1 MKLRTSLLCLTI
13 ATLAT
18 ATASAKDNTPK
29 GKPFVAIEGQIV
41 EVEGAISS
49 LQDQVD
55 LLVEK
60 VDTLEQRMTAN
71 ESAITTLYQQNS
83 ALHTLVQQNIS
94 DVTSIQ
100 AEINSLQAA
109 NQTLQ
114 ESIAAASGDID
125 ALQGEVSANQQL
137 IASLQSALIM
147 VNSNVISLNEGL
159 QAQIDNNVA
168 LIEALQVEIAD
179 IQQKLEM
186 KQNVVDGVCPENS
199 AIKEVM
205 TDGSVVCE
213 AFSTGSIEKV
223 ISKNFGSA
231 AAGGSVTVYT
241 ICPSDYVATS
251 TGFGSGS
258 GWEVTY
264 SHIIENPAFN
274 GGLLTAKN
282 LRSYTNHI
290 AAVTTCIKITP

>member
-1 MKLRTSLLCLTI
+1 MNLRTPLLCLSI
-13 ATLAT
+13 AALA
-18 ATASAKDNTPK
+18 ATPAGAKDNTPK

-55 LLVEK
+55 LLVAK
-60 VDTLEQRMTAN
+60 VDTLEQRVTAN
-71 ESAITTLYQQNS
+71 QTAITTLYQQNN
-83 ALHTLVQQNIS
+83 ALNTLIQQNIS
-94 DVTSIQ
+94 DVASIQ
-100 AEINSLQAA
+100 AEITNLQAV
-109 NQTLQ
+109 NLGLQ
-114 ESIAAASGDID
+114 DAIAAASGNIE
-125 ALQGEVSANQQL
+125 ALQNELSANQQL

-147 VNSNVISLNEGL
+147 VNNNVISLSEGL

-168 LIEALQVEIAD
+168 LIQALQTEIAD

-186 KQNVVDGVCPENS
+186 KQNIINGTCPANS
-199 AIKEVM
+199 AIKGVM

-213 AFSTGSIEKV
+213 AFSAGRIEKV
-223 ISKNFGSA
+223 IAKNYGSA
-231 AAGGSVTVYT
+231 AAGASVSVYT
-241 ICPSDYVATS
+241 ICPADYVATS

-264 SHIIENPAFN
+264 NHIIENPIFN
-274 GGLLTAKN
+274 GGLLTATN
-282 LRSYTNHI
+282 LRTYTNHI